1 MLGVGIIGCGA
12 LGSILA
18 KEIDIGEAGEV
29 RLVGVLDKKMEAAEK
44 LSKTLRKKPKIFKTI
59 EEMLADKEIDIVVE
73 TASQEAVR
81 QYSEKIL
88 KAGKDLVILSV
99 GALADK
105 KLLSSLIKIAKKT
118 GKKIYVPSG
127 AILGVDGIKAIS
139 MREVDEVLIITRKPP
154 RALSYSEY
162 VKRKRIDLKKMRHPK
177 VIFEGPAK
185 EAVKFFPASVNVAA
199 TVSLAGVGFDKTKVK
214 IIVDPTLKRNIHEI
228 HIRGVAGEYSIIAK
242 NLPTAESAKTSMLA
256 ALSTVRLLKSLQ
268 EPLKIGE

>member
-18 KEIDIGEAGEV
+18 KEIDRGEAGEAK
-29 RLVGVLDKKMEAAEK
+29 LVGVFDKKMEAAEK
-44 LSKTLRKKPKIFKTI
+44 LLKMLRRKPKIFRAI
-59 EEMLADKEIDIVVE
+59 EEMLSDKEIDIIVE

-88 KAGKDLVILSV
+88 EAGKDLVILSV
-99 GALADK
+99 GALADR
-105 KLLSSLIKIAKKT
+105 KLLSSITKIAKKM
-118 GKKIYVPSG
+118 GKKIYIPSG
-127 AILGVDGIKAIS
+127 AILGVDGIKAAS

-162 VKRKRIDLKKMRHPK
+162 VKRKGIDLKKMKHPK
-177 VIFEGPAK
+177 VIFEGTARK
-185 EAVKFFPASVNVAA
+185 AVKLFPASVNVAA
-199 TVSLAGVGFDKTKVK
+199 TVSLAGVGFDKTRVK

-228 HIRGVAGEYSIIAK
+228 HIRGAAGEYLIVAK

-256 ALSTVRLLKSLQ
+256 ALSTVRLLRSLQ

>member
-18 KEIDIGEAGEV
+18 KEIDIEEAGEV

-73 TASQEAVR
+73 TASQEAVK

-105 KLLSSLIKIAKKT
+105 KLLSSLIKIA
-118 GKKIYVPSG
+118 
-127 AILGVDGIKAIS
+127 
-139 MREVDEVLIITRKPP
+139 
-154 RALSYSEY
+154 
-162 VKRKRIDLKKMRHPK
+162 
-177 VIFEGPAK
+177 
-185 EAVKFFPASVNVAA
+185 
-199 TVSLAGVGFDKTKVK
+199 
-214 IIVDPTLKRNIHEI
+214 
-228 HIRGVAGEYSIIAK
+228 
-242 NLPTAESAKTSMLA
+242 
-256 ALSTVRLLKSLQ
+256 
-268 EPLKIGE
+268 